1 MKLARALCI
10 LLAIWLVAACS
21 EPAPRTFP
29 SNDDAGVEAPV
40 DFPLGASPET
50 LVA

>member
-21 EPAPRTFP
+21 EPAPRDIP
-29 SNDDAGVEAPV
+29 IE
-40 DFPLGASPET
+40 
-50 LVA
+50 